1 MGRLNTEEELDDK
14 KETTTAKRKSAAKK
28 SISTAV
34 WPCQIDG
41 CTKQFAREADLKRHQ
56 RTTKLHSMAGYSC
69 PQCEATFTRTD
80 ALKRHQKSRHNG
92 AGFDELED
100 FAQSSQDSGA
110 TIASSSKQMLVI
122 PEIVQGRP
130 SASGPATGVSS
141 YYRPD
146 DSPPHVASTRTVA
159 GSNVN
164 QTAYMYTSSF
174 SSAVV
179 SASPHQGATSPL
191 SSSAHPEDNLHSSPS
206 TSSSHSHQIDT
217 EELHSPSSHLSP
229 AQPTQI
235 PAPIPP
241 LPPPVQLERLLLEA
255 EAARTAELSSSED
268 HCSQESF
275 PVVNVINRQWSLS
288 PAGGTTSD
296 GDHSQDSASSSIA
309 NDESPASVDSLHEH
323 EYGLHMTRP
332 EPMESILTEN
342 GEPML
347 NPAELLTQVGWG
359 AVFDGPD
366 SVSDDARSTSSH
378 ESSPDPS

>member
-1 MGRLNTEEELDDK
+1 
-14 KETTTAKRKSAAKK
+14 
-28 SISTAV
+28 
-34 WPCQIDG
+34 
-41 CTKQFAREADLKRHQ
+41 
-56 RTTKLHSMAGYSC
+56 MAGYSC

-146 DSPPHVASTRTVA
+146 DSPPHVASTRTEPPLLSTKVPLLHYLPPL
-159 GSNVN
+159 
-164 QTAYMYTSSF
+164 TPRMIYTLHR
-174 SSAVV
+174 
-179 SASPHQGATSPL
+179 PHPAPIRTK
-191 SSSAHPEDNLHSSPS
+191 
-206 TSSSHSHQIDT
+206 IDT

-255 EAARTAELSSSED
+255 EAARTAELRKFSR
-268 HCSQESF
+268 
-275 PVVNVINRQWSLS
+275 RQRNKAAVELV

-309 NDESPASVDSLHEH
+309 NDESPASVDNLHDH